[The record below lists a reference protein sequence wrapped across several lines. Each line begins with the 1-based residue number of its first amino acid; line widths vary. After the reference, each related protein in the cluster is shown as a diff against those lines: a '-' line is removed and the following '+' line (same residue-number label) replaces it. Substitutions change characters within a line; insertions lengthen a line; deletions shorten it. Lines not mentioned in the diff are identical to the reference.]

1 MTSGG
6 SRKIEMTWRCSS
18 CGEQNLGRHK
28 TCVKC
33 GDPKDASE
41 KFEMPSDTAR
51 APTVTDPELLRHAH
65 AGPDWRCAYCGSDQR
80 RLDGEC
86 ANCGGAR
93 GQGASVRAA
102 AAAVPLAARD
112 ARSVG
117 GLSQIPGPA
126 AFLTVLVGLVGTCGG
141 AVGVGSLTN
150 DLPPTVDLPATV
162 ADASWERVVTV
173 ERWQILDGEGFAES
187 RPAEAFDVSSQGQ
200 RHHHD
205 EQVFDHME
213 TETYYET
220 VPDGF
225 DTETY
230 TEQVSCG
237 QDCTTTPETCT
248 EHCTS
253 DDNGFATCSQSCS
266 GGGQSCTTRYCS
278 ETRSRQVPRTRQ
290 EARTRQVPRYRAEP
304 RTAEWFTWRVW
315 GWRQDRVLRAAG
327 TGSDPR
333 WPPAEEVRLGEGL
346 TEGQREREVRRE
358 SFVVHLAGGPN
369 RELRPATEADFRRF
383 APGSVHTVRVD
394 SRTRMAIAVR

>member
-1 MTSGG
+1 MSGG

-51 APTVTDPELLRHAH
+51 AATVTDPELLRAAH
-65 AGPDWRCAYCGSDQR
+65 AGPDWRCGYCGSDQR

-86 ANCGGAR
+86 ANCGGAQA
-93 GQGASVRAA
+93 QGASVRAA
-102 AAAVPLAARD
+102 AASPPPQSFALPGYGWSVARFALPLALAVG
-112 ARSVG
+112 ALGTCAAVG
-117 GLSQIPGPA
+117 GVRAVAYDVPA
-126 AFLTVLVGLVGTCGG
+126 TLDV
-141 AVGVGSLTN
+141 
-150 DLPPTVDLPATV
+150 PATV

-173 ERWQILDGEGFAES
+173 ERYQVLDGEGFAEV
-187 RPAEAFDVSSQGQ
+187 RPAEAFDVQAHGQ

-213 TETYYET
+213 TETYTVT

-230 TEQVSCG
+230 TEQAACG
-237 QDCTTTPETCT
+237 EDCTDTPETCS

-266 GGGQSCTTRYCS
+266 GGGRSCRTRYCT
-278 ETRSRQVPRTRQ
+278 EFRTRQVPRTR
-290 EARTRQVPRYRAEP
+290 EEVRTRQVPRTRAEP
-304 RTAEWFTWRVW
+304 RTAEWFTWKVW
-315 GWRQDRVLRAAG
+315 GWKPNRVVRAAG
-327 TGSDPR
+327 TDSDPH
-333 WPPAEEVRLGEGL
+333 WPSADELRLGQGLAEG
-346 TEGQREREVRRE
+346 ERERDVRQERY
-358 SFVVHLAGGPN
+358 VVHLAGGPN
-369 RELRPATEADFRRF
+369 RAILPATEAEFR
-383 APGSVHTVRVD
+383 ALSVGSAHVVRVD
-394 SRTRMAIAVR
+394 SRTLLGTLVR